1 MSGRRQ
7 RQDRCGRF
15 CPRLVSTAI
24 VGLVLIVGASV
35 LKPAPLLVWNAS
47 ASAPVGLY
55 RRLPAASLQHG
66 DMVLVRLPDQMRGLA
81 GMRRYLPEKVPLI
94 KRVAGLVGDR
104 ICACDATIFVNGRA
118 LATRREADRIGRP
131 LPRWD
136 GCRTL
141 DADAVFLL
149 MPDAPDSFD
158 GRYFGAIP
166 LTSIIERLAPLWTE

>member
-1 MSGRRQ
+1 VVM
-7 RQDRCGRF
+7 
-15 CPRLVSTAI
+15 P
-24 VGLVLIVGASV
+24 
-35 LKPAPLLVWNAS
+35 
-47 ASAPVGLY
+47 
-55 RRLPAASLQHG
+55 
-66 DMVLVRLPDQMRGLA
+66 
-81 GMRRYLPEKVPLI
+81 PEEVPLI
-94 KRVAGLVGDR
+94 KRVAGLAGDR

-131 LPRWD
+131 LPRWN

-141 DADAVFLL
+141 EADTVFLL